1 MPSDVTPRL
10 ATAADNRGCLEL
22 FSAVPMRG
30 ELVLSTQ
37 REPDF
42 FSLYAMQRVEPFTYV
57 GDDGAGGL
65 VGMATALIR
74 DGWLDGAPARVG
86 YLGDLRIRFDRART
100 FGRFFGDFFDVLCE
114 RTGCSAYYTA
124 ILSSNRAAMNALT
137 KRKTKRVNQPY
148 YQRLH
153 AFDAVSVQLTRR
165 RTPSSSV
172 RVRSATAAD
181 VPRLSEVLAL
191 EHQRR
196 AFGYRYDQGELEHRL
211 AKWPG
216 FSLEDTLV
224 AEDAAGGL
232 LGVTTIWDPSPV
244 KRYRV
249 HAYEGSMKWVKRGFN
264 LAASLARWPKLPE
277 PGGEFRYAYLTNL
290 WVKDQ
295 SPAIFRALLEH
306 AYSRLQPKGFHFF
319 TFELDENDPLAP
331 ALSGFRAQRLGFTL
345 FGVTPAKLSR
355 TQWQPGRTGFEIAL
369 A

>member
-10 ATAADNRGCLEL
+10 ATSADNRGCLEL

-42 FSLYAMQRVEPFTYV
+42 FSLYAMQGVEPYTYV
-57 GDDGAGGL
+57 GDDGEGGL

-74 DGWLDGAPARVG
+74 EGWLDGAPARVG

-114 RTGCSAYYTA
+114 RTGCTAYYTA
-124 ILSSNRAAMNALT
+124 ILTSNRAAMNALT
-137 KRKTKRVNQPY
+137 RRKAKRVNQPY
-148 YQRLH
+148 YQQLH
-153 AFDAVSVQLTRR
+153 AFDAVSVQLTRK

-172 RVRSATAAD
+172 RVRSATSAD
-181 VPRLSEVLAL
+181 VPRLTEVLAA

-196 AFGYRYDQGELEHRL
+196 AFGYRYDQGELERRL

-224 AEDAAGGL
+224 AEDSSGGL
-232 LGVTTIWDPSPV
+232 LGFTTLWDPSRV

-264 LAASLARWPKLPE
+264 LAASIARWPKLPD

-295 SPAIFRALLEH
+295 SPSTFRALLEH
-306 AYSRLQPKGFHFF
+306 AYARLQPKGFHFF

-331 ALSGFRAQRLGFTL
+331 ALKGFRVQKLGFTL
-345 FGVTPAKLSR
+345 FGVTPARLSR
-355 TQWQPGRTGFEIAL
+355 TQFQPGRTGFEIAL